1 MIGLFIITLIVAP
14 VAAII
19 LAFVLDKPHK
29 SRVPGVFLGS
39 VVVLFGGMIALM
51 ALLGTALSFIVG

>member
-1 MIGLFIITLIVAP
+1 MIGFLIITLVVVP
-14 VAAII
+14 VAAVI
-19 LAFVLDKPHK
+19 LAFILDKPRK

-39 VVVLFGGMIALM
+39 VVVLLGGMIVLM